1 MDLDIIYQD
10 NHILSVFKPQ
20 NISMEDLTLTVSNFI
35 KTSKNKEG
43 NIYLQPLFDLDKCA
57 GGVTVF
63 CLTSKAFER
72 SRESL
77 QNGECDFRFYAVTVG
92 ETVDTNGGLSL
103 TVERLKDTKMRKAPM
118 LVDKAIKID
127 FNYRKLATLQKISL
141 YQITM
146 TEFVRDSIRFGMSS
160 LKVPVFG
167 DADYEGDTLAK
178 GTYVALYLVDFG
190 FTHPTTNAKMTFRCL
205 PPEKNKPWVYFDLG
219 KLLTVLN

>member
-20 NISMEDLTLTVSNFI
+20 NMSMEDLTLTVSNFI
-35 KTSKNKEG
+35 KTTKNKEG

-72 SRESL
+72 TREAL
-77 QNGECDFRFYAVTVG
+77 QNGECEFKFYAVTLG
-92 ETVDTNGGLSL
+92 ETDDTNGGLS
-103 TVERLKDTKMRKAPM
+103 VSAERLKDTKMRKVPV
-118 LVDKAIKID
+118 LVDNAIKID
-127 FNYRKLATLQKISL
+127 FNYRKLAIIQKIAL

-146 TEFVRDSIRFGMSS
+146 SNFIRDSIRFGMSS

-167 DADYEGDTLAK
+167 DADYGGDALAK
-178 GTYVALYLVDFG
+178 GTFVALYLVDFG
-190 FTHPTTNAKMTFRCL
+190 FVHPTTNAKMTFRCV

-219 KLLTVLN
+219 KLLIV